1 LTKKPAFLKSLAF
14 LLLHTIGD
22 IRFNIGRRSMKT
34 GGVFEKTVRL
44 IEDRLSLNTRR
55 QELVASNIAN
65 IDTPGYV
72 AKDVSFEE
80 VLKQAMEPKLQLVAS
95 HPQHIKNP
103 EPSEALEKEVKRVT
117 VEMTGPV
124 DLEEEMAKLT
134 RNNLEY
140 QFLVTMLN
148 KKFALLKL
156 ALTEGGGV

>member
-1 LTKKPAFLKSLAF
+1 
-14 LLLHTIGD
+14 
-22 IRFNIGRRSMKT
+22 MKT

-72 AKDVSFEE
+72 SKDVSFDE
-80 VLKQAMEPKLQLVAS
+80 VLKNAMEPRLQLVSS
-95 HPQHIKNP
+95 HPKHVKNP
-103 EPSEALEKEVKRVT
+103 EPSEALEKEAKRVT
-117 VEMTGPV
+117 IETTGPV

-156 ALTEGGGV
+156 TLTEGGGV

>member
-1 LTKKPAFLKSLAF
+1 
-14 LLLHTIGD
+14 
-22 IRFNIGRRSMKT
+22 MKT

-156 ALTEGGGV
+156 TLTEGGGV

>member
-1 LTKKPAFLKSLAF
+1 
-14 LLLHTIGD
+14 
-22 IRFNIGRRSMKT
+22 MKT

-80 VLKQAMEPKLQLVAS
+80 VLKNAMEPRLQLVSS
-95 HPQHIKNP
+95 HPKHVKNP
-103 EPSEALEKEVKRVT
+103 EPAEALEKEAKRVT
-117 VEMTGPV
+117 IETTGPV

-156 ALTEGGGV
+156 TLTEGGGV

>member
-1 LTKKPAFLKSLAF
+1 
-14 LLLHTIGD
+14 
-22 IRFNIGRRSMKT
+22 MKT
-34 GGVFEKTVRL
+34 TGVFEKTVRL

-65 IDTPGYV
+65 VDTPGYV
-72 AKDVSFEE
+72 AKDISFEE
-80 VLKQAMEPKLQLVAS
+80 VLKKAMEPKLQLVSS
-95 HPQHIKNP
+95 HPQHVKNP
-103 EPSEALEKEVKRVT
+103 EPEEVLKREADRVNI
-117 VEMTGPV
+117 EMTGPV

-134 RNNLEY
+134 RNNIEY

>member
-1 LTKKPAFLKSLAF
+1 
-14 LLLHTIGD
+14 
-22 IRFNIGRRSMKT
+22 MKT

-80 VLKQAMEPKLQLVAS
+80 VLKKAMEPKLQLVSS

-103 EPSEALEKEVKRVT
+103 EPSEVLEKEVKRVA